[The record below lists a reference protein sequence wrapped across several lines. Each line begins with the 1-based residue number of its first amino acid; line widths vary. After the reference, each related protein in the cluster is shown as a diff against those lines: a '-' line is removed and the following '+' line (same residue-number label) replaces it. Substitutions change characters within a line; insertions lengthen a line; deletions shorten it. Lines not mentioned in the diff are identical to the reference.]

1 MEKRLGLRGNVLNW
15 FKSYLFE
22 RTQSVVIDGVSS
34 EDRVLDCG
42 VPQGLVLGPILFN
55 IYILPLADLIR
66 KHGIPFHLYADDS
79 QKYTVFD
86 LKDYNIT
93 VLKLNALITDM
104 RQWFYDNRLKCNDSK
119 TEVLVMSSK
128 HTPLSWQNMP
138 PLSIGNCNIVP
149 SSNIRNLGVT
159 MDEHLTLFTHVNSIV
174 RSAFLKIRE
183 ISYYRRFL
191 TLDSTKTLMHAYV
204 TSRVD
209 YCNSLLFGL
218 PNNLIRKLQ
227 SVLNTAARVV
237 TMTRKYDS
245 ITPVL
250 YGLHWLPMK
259 YRIQFKLL
267 LLVFKALN
275 GLAPSYLSDKLSY
288 KPVCKLRFSCQYLLV
303 VPRSNLKS
311 YGDRCFSVAG
321 PKLWNSLPKKLR
333 ICESLESFKR
343 DLKTHLFKCAF
354 PVLTVM

>member
-1 MEKRLGLRGNVLNW
+1 
-15 FKSYLFE
+15 
-22 RTQSVVIDGVSS
+22 
-34 EDRVLDCG
+34 
-42 VPQGLVLGPILFN
+42 
-55 IYILPLADLIR
+55 
-66 KHGIPFHLYADDS
+66 
-79 QKYTVFD
+79 
-86 LKDYNIT
+86 
-93 VLKLNALITDM
+93 
-104 RQWFYDNRLKCNDSK
+104 
-119 TEVLVMSSK
+119 
-128 HTPLSWQNMP
+128 
-138 PLSIGNCNIVP
+138 
-149 SSNIRNLGVT
+149 

-183 ISYYRRFL
+183 ISYHRRFL

-250 YGLHWLPMK
+250 YGLHWLPIK

-288 KPVCKLRFSCQYLLV
+288 KPVCKLRSSCQYLLI

-354 PVLTVM
+354 PVLIVM